1 MIDDQGV
8 HRVMTEFV
16 QRETDTLKEHH
27 QLEEAQ
33 LACAKQTSVRDR
45 VVRTEIVKRC
55 RTG

>member
-1 MIDDQGV
+1 
-8 HRVMTEFV
+8 MTEFV

-27 QLEEAQ
+27 QQLEEAQ

>member
-1 MIDDQGV
+1 MIDDRGV
-8 HRVMTEFV
+8 PGVMTEFV
-16 QRETDTLKEHH
+16 QQEHH
-27 QLEEAQ
+27 QQLEEAQ